1 MPNDAFLIVVD
12 VGDEDSES
20 FTMANDI
27 TGVVDGN
34 WGNAAITEKNLFDGA
49 RKVFVLN
56 EENILAIKKALPDLW
71 ISAAKFQI
79 NVREATV

>member
-1 MPNDAFLIVVD
+1 MPNDAFFIVVD

-20 FTMANDI
+20 FTMANDV
-27 TGVVDGN
+27 TGIVDGN
-34 WGNAAITEKNLFDGA
+34 WENVSITEENLFQGA

-71 ISAAKFQI
+71 ISAAEFQI
-79 NVREATV
+79 NVHEANV